1 MNYYDLEPARQQAE
15 SLSRLLR
22 YLRRD
27 VARYHP
33 YLRRLYREQR
43 IDVTR
48 LRTPGDLV
56 SLPLIRKDQLRAE
69 PLMFVLQPRSP
80 GAPPLPE
87 GYDTEPL
94 PAPALAKYVMRAALN
109 FPRDHSPAVQQP
121 AFREKVI
128 RRGQMEW
135 LPVHYHAS
143 TGSTGEPTPV
153 MFTWRDLHRIVGEMA
168 QLAIRHKNPGP
179 DYVAYKWTDRWMS
192 LMPAAP
198 HVAFFSAV
206 LAKILVGTPGF
217 ETFGG
222 AVIPTDRQ
230 LELFARGGFSTLIGI
245 PSYVTYWLRRAR
257 VLQQQGAIGPFSGLV
272 RLLVGAE
279 PVSESLREHIRKLA
293 LEVGADRR
301 AKVIQSYGMT
311 EFKWIFY
318 ECYEGAGIHL
328 NPKYYYWEL
337 LHPESLRPVEPGEPG
352 VLVFSHVGWRGT
364 TLIRYWTGDL
374 IKGGMR
380 WDRCPHCGYTFPRI
394 FPPICR
400 ADKDFTK
407 IKGTRVDLSL
417 LTETVRDT
425 AGVRRFQIVLENEN
439 REEEFSRDVVAVHVV
454 AEPGASRS
462 DLELLI
468 AMRTKHA
475 TELSPDRIVFEEN
488 EAEFEKRLFGK
499 NGVKA
504 EYILE
509 RRQNAL

>member
-1 MNYYDLEPARQQAE
+1 MNYYDLDPARQQSV
-15 SLSRLLR
+15 SLARMLA
-22 YLRRD
+22 YLRED

-33 YLRRLYREQR
+33 YLRRLCRER
-43 IDVTR
+43 GIDLSR
-48 LRTPGDLV
+48 LRTAADFT
-56 SLPLIRKDQLRAE
+56 SLPILRKDDLRSN
-69 PLMFVLQPRSP
+69 PLLFVLQPHNPS
-80 GAPPLPE
+80 GPPLPS
-87 GYDTEPL
+87 GYDSDPL
-94 PAPALAKYVMRAALN
+94 RPWTIGKYVLRAALN
-109 FPRDHSPAVQQP
+109 SPCDQSLMVQRR
-121 AFREKVI
+121 AFRDRVR

-153 MFTWRDLHRIVGEMA
+153 MFTLRDLHTNVTEMA

-179 DYVAYKWTDRWMS
+179 DYVPYEWTDRFMS

-230 LELFARGGFSTLIGI
+230 IELFARGGFSTLIGI
-245 PSYVTYWLRRAR
+245 PSYVIYWLRRAAA
-257 VLQQQGAIGPFSGLV
+257 LQQQGRVGPFPSLT

-279 PVSESLREHIRKLA
+279 PVSESLRDCIRNLAIEAGASKL
-293 LEVGADRR
+293 V
-301 AKVIQSYGMT
+301 KVVQSYGMT
-311 EFKWIFY
+311 EFKWVFH

-337 LHPESLRPVEPGEPG
+337 LHPETLRPVAPGEPG
-352 VLVFSHVGWRGT
+352 VLVFSHIDWRGT
-364 TLIRYWTGDL
+364 VLIRYWTGDL

-380 WDRCPHCGYTFPRI
+380 WDRCRHCGYTFPRI

-407 IKGTRVDLSL
+407 IKGARVDLSL
-417 LTETVRDT
+417 LIETVRDT
-425 AGVRRFQIVLENEN
+425 PGVRRFQIILDQEAPDQ
-439 REEEFSRDVVAVHVV
+439 EFSRDLVAVHIVE
-454 AEPGASRS
+454 EPGASRG
-462 DLELLI
+462 DLEGRI
-468 AMRTKHA
+468 RGRVKHA
-475 TELSPDRIVFEEN
+475 TEIAPDRIVFEEN
-488 EAEFEKRLFGK
+488 EAEFEKRLFAK

-504 EYILE
+504 DYIIE
-509 RRQNAL
+509 RRHNFL

>member
-1 MNYYDLEPARQQAE
+1 
-15 SLSRLLR
+15 
-22 YLRRD
+22 
-27 VARYHP
+27 
-33 YLRRLYREQR
+33 
-43 IDVTR
+43 
-48 LRTPGDLV
+48 
-56 SLPLIRKDQLRAE
+56 
-69 PLMFVLQPRSP
+69 
-80 GAPPLPE
+80 
-87 GYDTEPL
+87 
-94 PAPALAKYVMRAALN
+94 
-109 FPRDHSPAVQQP
+109 
-121 AFREKVI
+121 
-128 RRGQMEW
+128 
-135 LPVHYHAS
+135 
-143 TGSTGEPTPV
+143 
-153 MFTWRDLHRIVGEMA
+153 MA

-245 PSYVTYWLRRAR
+245 PSYVIYWLRRAR
-257 VLQQQGAIGPFSGLV
+257 VLQQQGVIGPFSGLV

-279 PVSESLREHIRKLA
+279 PVSESLRECIRKLA

-417 LTETVRDT
+417 LIETVRDT

-462 DLELLI
+462 DVELLI